1 MQSTQSQGIP
11 LFIDIFLKLFEITS
25 ESIFFLQQGIIQKTN
40 VSQVKVKINIKK
52 VLEVLHYV

>member
-52 VLEVLHYV
+52 LLEVLHYV